1 MIAYIEGK
9 LLKKEDDRILVL
21 ANQLGYEILL
31 PAMVMETFCGREIG
45 ENVSLHVYYHQTE
58 RQPRPVL
65 IGFNLEAEKEFFQHF
80 LTVEDI
86 GPIKAAKALTIPI
99 REIALAIET
108 GNLSAL
114 QRLKGIGNRTA
125 QKIVA
130 SLGGKVEK
138 FALIRKNDIQPAAEV
153 KEDFTQQVF
162 DLLTRQL
169 GHKPSDAK
177 RMVADALKR
186 NQRVATA
193 EELFDEIYRGEQNA

>member
-1 MIAYIEGK
+1 MIAYIEGR

-31 PAMVMETFCGREIG
+31 PAMVMETFFGREIG
-45 ENVSLHVYYHQTE
+45 EDVSLHVYYHQTE
-58 RQPRPVL
+58 RQPKPVL

-99 REIALAIET
+99 REIAMAIET
-108 GNLSAL
+108 GDLSAL
-114 QRLKGIGNRTA
+114 RRLKGIGNRTA

-138 FALIRKNDIQPAAEV
+138 FALICKSDVEPAAEA
-153 KEDFTQQVF
+153 KDDFTQQVF

-186 NQRVATA
+186 NHRIATA
-193 EELFDEIYRGEQNA
+193 EELFDEIYRGEQNP